1 MYESNI
7 TKPTDSTALYFYS
20 FDGFGIFGHC
30 FSIYA
35 KTLLLFL
42 LLTRHLYT
50 CSNLMQLSKCF
61 VVIYRSNLFFCVHI
75 LSQFGLQPVSYIKK
89 ALGVQRLQL
98 RQLSA
103 SQQHD
108 KNISLT

>member
-1 MYESNI
+1 
-7 TKPTDSTALYFYS
+7 
-20 FDGFGIFGHC
+20 
-30 FSIYA
+30 
-35 KTLLLFL
+35 
-42 LLTRHLYT
+42 
-50 CSNLMQLSKCF
+50 MQLSKCF

-75 LSQFGLQPVSYIKK
+75 LGQFGLQPVSYIKK

-108 KNISLT
+108 KKYFTHIKHMACLSAPAGLFHHFVAKYCFKQE

>member
-35 KTLLLFL
+35 KTLLLTVFSI
-42 LLTRHLYT
+42 THKASLY
-50 CSNLMQLSKCF
+50 MQ
-61 VVIYRSNLFFCVHI
+61 
-75 LSQFGLQPVSYIKK
+75 
-89 ALGVQRLQL
+89 
-98 RQLSA
+98 
-103 SQQHD
+103 
-108 KNISLT
+108 